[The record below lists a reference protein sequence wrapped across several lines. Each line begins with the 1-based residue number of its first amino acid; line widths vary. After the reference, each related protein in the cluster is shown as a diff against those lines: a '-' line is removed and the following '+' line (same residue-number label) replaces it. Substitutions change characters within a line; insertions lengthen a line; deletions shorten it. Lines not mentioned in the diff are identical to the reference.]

1 LYTSGADEH
10 ISALSSRLSAKPGSK
25 STRRSTTWS
34 MMTGRPG
41 TPRCKRTG
49 IVRKVHG
56 AVGVDVI
63 DDREGDGDGIGEDV
77 IGNVSHIGT
86 DSADA

>member
-1 LYTSGADEH
+1 
-10 ISALSSRLSAKPGSK
+10 
-25 STRRSTTWS
+25 
-34 MMTGRPG
+34 
-41 TPRCKRTG
+41 
-49 IVRKVHG
+49 VRKVHR

-77 IGNVSHIGT
+77 IGNVSDIGT